1 MKMAKAAKQR
11 MNYAFGKNFYKFEL
25 HSYILQLN
33 IPLLSEM
40 NAESTAV
47 LQVMIS
53 ETKHEIHGG
62 SGNHHPLGSRCH
74 KKTSVA

>member
-1 MKMAKAAKQR
+1 MKYRTQNVQKVLR
-11 MNYAFGKNFYKFEL
+11 DSFCNNGS
-25 HSYILQLN
+25 HILPLN
-33 IPLLSEM
+33 IPFLSEM

-62 SGNHHPLGSRCH
+62 VVTITPLGSRCH
-74 KKTSVA
+74 KKLR